1 MKNKR
6 LAILLSA
13 AMTLTSLQIGGAL
26 VYAEDFSAE
35 DFVSEDS
42 FTDESIENDTEM
54 DAFADIAD
62 DDFSSGAD
70 DAEAFFAEVEEE
82 ATNEVLSETS
92 GVDIVINEDNF
103 PDDFFREY
111 VAYEVYGK

>member
-62 DDFSSGAD
+62 DDRFIWRKYFKL
-70 DAEAFFAEVEEE
+70 ER
-82 ATNEVLSETS
+82 N
-92 GVDIVINEDNF
+92 
-103 PDDFFREY
+103 
-111 VAYEVYGK
+111 

>member
-1 MKNKR
+1 M
-6 LAILLSA
+6 
-13 AMTLTSLQIGGAL
+13 
-26 VYAEDFSAE
+26 YAEDFSAE

-70 DAEAFFAEVEEE
+70 DAEAFLPRLRKKQQMRYCQKLLE
-82 ATNEVLSETS
+82 L
-92 GVDIVINEDNF
+92 I
-103 PDDFFREY
+103 
-111 VAYEVYGK
+111 